1 MGRPPGQV
9 TGSPGRLERA
19 VEAFLDALV
28 AERGAS
34 RHTVAAYRRDLRLY
48 TTTVRA
54 RGREDLAAVGARD
67 VEAHVGLLR
76 SGDEEHRPLAPASV
90 ARALAS
96 VRSLH
101 RFAQREGLVATD
113 VTADVPAV
121 RLPLRLPRA
130 LPVDVVVRL
139 VEAADA
145 GAASG
150 TPVGLRDRALLE
162 LLYGS
167 GARVSEAV
175 GLDVDD
181 VDLHAG
187 RAALRL
193 HGKGG
198 RTRVV
203 PLGSAAAAALG
214 AYLVRARPGLAAGG
228 RGGPAVFL
236 GVRGRRLSRQ
246 AAFTCVREAAERVGV
261 PPGGLSPH
269 VLRHCFATHLLEGGA
284 DVRVVQ
290 ELLGHASVATTQ
302 QYTLVTVA
310 HLREVH
316 AAAHPRAR

>member
-1 MGRPPGQV
+1 M
-9 TGSPGRLERA
+9 TASPCRVERA

-34 RHTVAAYRRDLRLY
+34 RHTVAAYRRDLRRY

-54 RGREDLAAVGARD
+54 RGRQDLADVLALD
-67 VEAHVGLLR
+67 VEAHLGLLR
-76 SGDEEHRPLAPASV
+76 GGEEEHRPLAPASV

-101 RFAQREGLVATD
+101 RFAAREGLVAVD

-121 RLPLRLPRA
+121 RLPLRLPHA
-130 LPVDVVVRL
+130 LPLDVVVRL
-139 VEAADA
+139 LEAGDG

-181 VDLHAG
+181 VDLRAG

-193 HGKGG
+193 HGKGE

-203 PLGSAAAAALG
+203 PLGSAAATALG
-214 AYLVRARPGLAAGG
+214 AYLVRARPGLAAAG

-246 AAFTCVREAAERVGV
+246 AAFTSLREAAERAGV
-261 PPGGLSPH
+261 PSEGLGPH

-302 QYTLVTVA
+302 QYTMVTVQ